1 MGNHNKERRKTVT
14 IDEEFQKLIPPLTD
28 DEYRQLEEN
37 CIKEGI
43 REAILVWD
51 RGDDLVI
58 VDGHNRYKIAREHNL
73 KWSHKVMSF
82 KNRETV
88 KAWIRCNQL
97 GRRNLDKWQ
106 KYDVVKELE
115 EAKAKEAKERQ
126 SEAGGDRKS
135 ENKKIGSANIGTS
148 DFGKTREK
156 MAALVG
162 VSHGT
167 YDKMKKIDEQATPK
181 VKEAVRKGELSINQA
196 YNSTFPKVLDPVREA
211 KERHEAFQEKA
222 KEDVV
227 DFKDAM
233 LDKYDQEI
241 LYHSFVQDIY
251 KMTGAVSKFGLLYQT
266 KDIEAFAE
274 KIPQEL
280 KEKII
285 LNIGISINT
294 LDSLKKILE
303 RRKQ

>member
-1 MGNHNKERRKTVT
+1 MT

-58 VDGHNRYKIAREHNL
+58 VDGHNRYQIARKNGL
-73 KWSHKVMSF
+73 KWNHKVMHFES
-82 KNRETV
+82 REEV
-88 KAWIRCNQL
+88 KEWIILNQF
-97 GRRNLDKWQ
+97 GRRNLSA
-106 KYDVVKELE
+106 YDRSILALKLKPVIAE
-115 EAKAKEAKERQ
+115 KAKEKEHERKTTCQKSDKSYDTKKELAKI
-126 SEAGGDRKS
+126 A
-135 ENKKIGSANIGTS
+135 
-148 DFGKTREK
+148 
-156 MAALVG
+156 G
-162 VSHGT
+162 VSHDT
-167 YDKMKKIDEQATPK
+167 IHKVEKIEAEATPG
-181 VKEAVRKGELSINQA
+181 VKDMVRKGTISINQA
-196 YNSTFPKVLDPVREA
+196 YNSTFPKVLNPAREA
-211 KERHEAFQEKA
+211 RKEHEEFREKA
-222 KEDVV
+222 KEGMV
-227 DFKDAM
+227 DFTEAKKDK
-233 LDKYDQEI
+233 LNQEI

-251 KMTGAVSKFGLLYQT
+251 KATGAVSRFGLLYQT

-280 KEKII
+280 KAKII
-285 LNIGISINT
+285 LNIGISINI

>member
-1 MGNHNKERRKTVT
+1 MT

-73 KWSHKVMSF
+73 KWNHKVMNFESREAVKEWII
-82 KNRETV
+82 KN
-88 KAWIRCNQL
+88 QF
-97 GRRNLDKWQ
+97 GRRNLTP
-106 KYDVVKELE
+106 YDRSLLALKLKPLIAE
-115 EAKAKEAKERQ
+115 KAKERQ
-126 SEAGGDRKS
+126 IQGGKEKVVQKS
-135 ENKKIGSANIGTS
+135 AQA
-148 DFGKTREK
+148 KTRDELAK
-156 MAALVG
+156 VAG
-162 VSHGT
+162 VSHDT
-167 YDKMKKIDEQATPK
+167 IHKVEKIEAEATPQ
-181 VKEAVRKGELSINQA
+181 VKEAVRQGKLSINQA
-196 YNSTFPKVLDPVREA
+196 YNSTFPKVLSPAREA
-211 KERHEAFQEKA
+211 RKEHEEFREKA
-222 KEDVV
+222 KEGMV
-227 DFKDAM
+227 DFTEAKKDK
-233 LDKYDQEI
+233 LNQEI

-251 KMTGAVSKFGLLYQT
+251 KATGAVSKFGLLYQT

-280 KEKII
+280 KAKII
-285 LNIGISINT
+285 LNIGISINI
-294 LDSLKKILE
+294 LNELKKILE